1 MADLFASR
9 LSLLLRQRGLS
20 QRDLAGMVGLTPA
33 AISRYVSGERKPKAI
48 IVAKIAK
55 SLGVRPEDLT
65 GTCEERE
72 VDGAVQLIARNANRL
87 SDEQRDQLIRAIISK
102 R

>member
-65 GTCEERE
+65 GTCAERE

-87 SDEQRDQLIRAIISK
+87 SDEQRDQLIKAIIS
-102 R
+102 RR

>member
-9 LSLLLRQRGLS
+9 LSFLLKQRGLS
-20 QRDLAGMVGLTPA
+20 QRDLAEMVDLTPA
-33 AISRYVSGERKPKAI
+33 AISRYVSGERRPKAI

-55 SLGVRPEDLT
+55 TLGVQPEDLT
-65 GTCEERE
+65 GTCAEQE
-72 VDGAVQLIARNANRL
+72 VDGAVQLIARNANCL
-87 SDEQRDQLIRAIISK
+87 SDDQRDQLIKAIIAK

>member
-1 MADLFASR
+1 MFASR

-20 QRDLAGMVGLTPA
+20 QRDLAEMVGLTPA

-48 IVAKIAK
+48 ILAKIAK
-55 SLGVRPEDLT
+55 SLGVQPEDLT
-65 GTCEERE
+65 GTCAEQE

-102 R
+102 Q

>member
-9 LSLLLRQRGLS
+9 LSDLLRQRRLS
-20 QRDLAGMVGLTPA
+20 QRDLAEMVSLTPA
-33 AISRYVSGERKPKAI
+33 AISRYLSGERKPKAI

-55 SLGVRPEDLT
+55 ALDVQPEDLT
-65 GTCEERE
+65 GDCAERE

-87 SDEQRDQLIRAIISK
+87 SDEQRDQLIKAIIS
-102 R
+102 RR